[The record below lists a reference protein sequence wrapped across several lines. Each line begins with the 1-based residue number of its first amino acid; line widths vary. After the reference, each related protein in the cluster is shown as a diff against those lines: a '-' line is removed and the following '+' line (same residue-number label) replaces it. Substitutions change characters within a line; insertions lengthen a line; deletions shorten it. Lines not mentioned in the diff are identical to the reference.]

1 MMKRTFH
8 LLIFAA
14 LVTTIVACSKEPS
27 TTNADSKALPA
38 IALASAPAAA
48 PANAPAT
55 VRADIVDK
63 VQPAPKVTIPAGTKL
78 RVALL
83 DGVSSDKS
91 RSGDSFM
98 ASLTEPIVANGKT
111 VLATGTKI

>member
-1 MMKRTFH
+1 MLYLCLTGLGRMIATSFLWQSQYRRRKDRSSMMKRTLH

-14 LVTTIVACSKEPS
+14 LVTTIVACRKEPS

-38 IALASAPAAA
+38 SAPASAPAAA

-78 RVALL
+78 RV
-83 DGVSSDKS
+83 
-91 RSGDSFM
+91 
-98 ASLTEPIVANGKT
+98 
-111 VLATGTKI
+111 